1 MKVRLRTVLNL
12 SLILLLA
19 GSVRLADAADLKD
32 TIKNLYG
39 GQGILLEPLP
49 LPFPTQE
56 LRFQASSLQ
65 GLDQLNTQL
74 TSAIGVPSFN
84 SSVGGFLFDI
94 ERGVPVQTTES
105 LGPLLTERATTLGA
119 RKLDLTFSYTRV
131 NFTKLQG
138 QDLSDLK
145 LVFLRDDAN
154 GNGIIDTSG
163 PFSFESDVIRATLS
177 VDLTEDIFALIAT
190 YGLTAEWDIGIVV
203 PVTHIRLHAK
213 SSLTICDQ
221 AARDF
226 LRPQCL
232 DQFGNRGGT
241 KIGDIPIHRFGP
253 NSTPPAVS
261 LSDETAVSGGGD
273 ETGLGD
279 IILRTKY
286 NFLRHYDDL
295 IPDMAFLVELKLPTG
310 DEGQLL
316 GTGGTNVTGLLVA
329 SKTYARWFTP
339 HVNLGYEINTKD
351 TRESAIRYAL
361 GFDARLLPEL
371 TLAAGIIGRA
381 KPNGTGT
388 GDHIV
393 DLSLGVKWNPIK
405 SLILRTNFQIPLDK
419 NSGLRADFIPTVGI
433 EYIF

>member
-1 MKVRLRTVLNL
+1 MKVRLRAVLSL
-12 SLILLLA
+12 PLILLLA
-19 GSVRLADAADLKD
+19 GSVRLADAADLKNA
-32 TIKNLYG
+32 IRNLYG

-49 LPFPTQE
+49 LPFPSQE
-56 LRFQASSLQ
+56 SRFQASSLQ
-65 GLDQLNTQL
+65 GLDQLNSQL

-84 SSVGGFLFDI
+84 SSVTGFTFDI
-94 ERGVPVQTTES
+94 ERGVPVRTTES
-105 LGPLLTERATTLGA
+105 LGTLLTERATTLGA
-119 RKLDLTFSYTRV
+119 RKLDLTFTYTRV

-138 QDLSDLK
+138 KDLK
-145 LVFLRDDAN
+145 DLELIFLRGDAN
-154 GNGIIDTSG
+154 GNGIRDTSG
-163 PFSFESDVIRATLS
+163 PFSFESDVIRAKLS

-190 YGLTAEWDIGIVV
+190 YGLTSEWDVGFVV
-203 PVTHIRLHAK
+203 PVTHIRLIAKAHAA
-213 SSLTICDQ
+213 I
-221 AARDF
+221 F
-226 LRPQCL
+226 
-232 DQFGNRGGT
+232 DQFGNPGGT
-241 KIGDIPIHRFGP
+241 KFGDIPIHRFGP
-253 NSTPPAVS
+253 NSSQPDA
-261 LSDETAVSGGGD
+261 SGGGD

-310 DEGQLL
+310 DEERLL

-329 SKTYARWFTP
+329 SRTYAQWFTP
-339 HVNLGYEINTKD
+339 HVNLGYEIDTKD
-351 TRESAIRYAL
+351 TRQNAVRYAL

-381 KPNGTGT
+381 KPDGSGT

-393 DLSLGVKWNPIK
+393 DLSLGVKWNPVK
-405 SLILRTNFQIPLDK
+405 SLILRTNVQIPLDK

>member
-1 MKVRLRTVLNL
+1 MKVRLRAVLSL
-12 SLILLLA
+12 PLILLLA
-19 GSVRLADAADLKD
+19 GSIRLADATDLKD
-32 TIKNLYG
+32 TISNLYG

-49 LPFPTQE
+49 LPFPSQE
-56 LRFQASSLQ
+56 SRFQASSLQ

-405 SLILRTNFQIPLDK
+405 SLILRMNVQIPLDK
-419 NSGLRADFIPTVGI
+419 NSGLRADFIPTWGI

>member
-1 MKVRLRTVLNL
+1 MKVRLRAVLSL
-12 SLILLLA
+12 PLILLLA
-19 GSVRLADAADLKD
+19 GSIRLADAADLKD
-32 TIKNLYG
+32 TIRNLYG

-49 LPFPTQE
+49 LPFPSQE
-56 LRFQASSLQ
+56 SRFQASSLQ
-65 GLDQLNTQL
+65 GLDQLNSQL

-84 SSVGGFLFDI
+84 SSVTGFTFDI
-94 ERGVPVQTTES
+94 ERGVPVRTTES
-105 LGPLLTERATTLGA
+105 LGTLLTERATTLGA
-119 RKLDLTFSYTRV
+119 RKLDLTFTYTRV

-138 QDLSDLK
+138 KDLK
-145 LVFLRDDAN
+145 DFELVFLRGDAN
-154 GNGIIDTSG
+154 GNGIRDTSG
-163 PFSFESDVIRATLS
+163 PFSFESDVIRARLS

-190 YGLTAEWDIGIVV
+190 YGLTAEWDVGFVV
-203 PVTHIRLHAK
+203 PVTHIRLIAKAHAA
-213 SSLTICDQ
+213 I
-221 AARDF
+221 F
-226 LRPQCL
+226 
-232 DQFGNRGGT
+232 DQFGNPGGT
-241 KIGDIPIHRFGP
+241 KVGDIPIHRFGP
-253 NSTPPAVS
+253 NSSQPDA
-261 LSDETAVSGGGD
+261 SGGGD

-310 DEGQLL
+310 DEERLL

-329 SKTYARWFTP
+329 SRTYARWFTP
-339 HVNLGYEINTKD
+339 HVNLGYEIDTKD
-351 TRESAIRYAL
+351 TRQNAVRYAL

-381 KPNGTGT
+381 KPDGSGT

-405 SLILRTNFQIPLDK
+405 SLILRTNIQIPLDK

>member
-1 MKVRLRTVLNL
+1 MKVRLRAVLSL
-12 SLILLLA
+12 PLILLLA
-19 GSVRLADAADLKD
+19 GSIRLADAADLKD
-32 TIKNLYG
+32 TIRNLYG

-49 LPFPTQE
+49 LPFPSQE
-56 LRFQASSLQ
+56 SRFQASSLQ
-65 GLDQLNTQL
+65 GLDQLNSQL

-84 SSVGGFLFDI
+84 SSVTGFTFDI
-94 ERGVPVQTTES
+94 ERGVPVRTTES
-105 LGPLLTERATTLGA
+105 LGTLLTERATTLGA
-119 RKLDLTFSYTRV
+119 RKLDLTFTYTRV

-138 QDLSDLK
+138 KDLK
-145 LVFLRDDAN
+145 DFELVFLRGDAN
-154 GNGIIDTSG
+154 GNGIRDTSG
-163 PFSFESDVIRATLS
+163 PFSFESDVIRARLS

-190 YGLTAEWDIGIVV
+190 YGLTAEWDVGFVV
-203 PVTHIRLHAK
+203 PVTHIRLIAKAHAA
-213 SSLTICDQ
+213 I
-221 AARDF
+221 F
-226 LRPQCL
+226 
-232 DQFGNRGGT
+232 DQFGNPGGT
-241 KIGDIPIHRFGP
+241 KVGDIPIHRFGP
-253 NSTPPAVS
+253 NSSQPDA
-261 LSDETAVSGGGD
+261 SGGGD

-310 DEGQLL
+310 DEERLL

-329 SKTYARWFTP
+329 SRTYARWFTP
-339 HVNLGYEINTKD
+339 HVNLGYEIDTKD
-351 TRESAIRYAL
+351 TRQNAIRYAL

-381 KPNGTGT
+381 KPDGSGT

-405 SLILRTNFQIPLDK
+405 SLILRTNIQIPLDK

>member
-1 MKVRLRTVLNL
+1 MKVRLRAVLNL

-32 TIKNLYG
+32 AIRNLYG

-49 LPFPTQE
+49 LPFPSQE
-56 LRFQASSLQ
+56 SRFQASSLQ
-65 GLDQLNTQL
+65 GLDRLNSQL
-74 TSAIGVPSFN
+74 TSAIVVPSFN
-84 SSVGGFLFDI
+84 SSVTGFTFDI
-94 ERGVPVQTTES
+94 ERGVPVRTTES
-105 LGPLLTERATTLGA
+105 LGTLLTERATTLGA
-119 RKLDLTFSYTRV
+119 RKLDLTFTYTRV

-138 QDLSDLK
+138 KDLK
-145 LVFLRDDAN
+145 DLELVFLRGDAN
-154 GNGIIDTSG
+154 GNGIRDTSG
-163 PFSFESDVIRATLS
+163 PFSFESDVIRTRLS

-190 YGLTAEWDIGIVV
+190 YGLTAEWDVGFVV
-203 PVTHIRLHAK
+203 PVTHIRLIAKAHAA
-213 SSLTICDQ
+213 I
-221 AARDF
+221 F
-226 LRPQCL
+226 
-232 DQFGNRGGT
+232 DQFGNPGGT

-253 NSTPPAVS
+253 NSSQPDA
-261 LSDETAVSGGGD
+261 SGGGD

-279 IILRTKY
+279 IVLRTKY

-310 DEGQLL
+310 DEERLL
-316 GTGGTNVTGLLVA
+316 GTGGTNLTGLLVA
-329 SKTYARWFTP
+329 SRTYARWFTP
-339 HVNLGYEINTKD
+339 HVNLGYEIDTKD
-351 TRESAIRYAL
+351 TRQNAIRYAL

-371 TLAAGIIGRA
+371 TLAAALIGRA
-381 KPNGTGT
+381 KPDGSGT

-405 SLILRTNFQIPLDK
+405 SLIFRTNVQIPLDK

>member
-1 MKVRLRTVLNL
+1 MKVRLRAVLSL
-12 SLILLLA
+12 LLILLLA
-19 GSVRLADAADLKD
+19 GSIRLADAADLKD
-32 TIKNLYG
+32 AIRNLYG

-49 LPFPTQE
+49 LPFPSQE
-56 LRFQASSLQ
+56 SRFQASSLQ
-65 GLDQLNTQL
+65 GLDQLNSQL

-84 SSVGGFLFDI
+84 SSVTGFTFDI
-94 ERGVPVQTTES
+94 ERGVPVRTTES
-105 LGPLLTERATTLGA
+105 LGTLLTERATTLGA
-119 RKLDLTFSYTRV
+119 RKLDLTFTYTRV

-138 QDLSDLK
+138 KDLK
-145 LVFLRDDAN
+145 DLELVFLRGDAN
-154 GNGIIDTSG
+154 GNGIRDTSG
-163 PFSFESDVIRATLS
+163 PFSFESDVIRARLS

-190 YGLTAEWDIGIVV
+190 YGLTAEWDVGFVV
-203 PVTHIRLHAK
+203 PVTHIRLIAKAHAA
-213 SSLTICDQ
+213 I
-221 AARDF
+221 F
-226 LRPQCL
+226 
-232 DQFGNRGGT
+232 DQFGNPGGT
-241 KIGDIPIHRFGP
+241 KVGDIPIHRFGP
-253 NSTPPAVS
+253 NSSQPDA
-261 LSDETAVSGGGD
+261 SGGGD

-279 IILRTKY
+279 VILRTKY

-310 DEGQLL
+310 DEERLL
-316 GTGGTNVTGLLVA
+316 GTGGTNLTGLLVA
-329 SKTYARWFTP
+329 SRTYARWFTP
-339 HVNLGYEINTKD
+339 HVNLGYEIDTKD
-351 TRESAIRYAL
+351 TRQNAVRYAL

-381 KPNGTGT
+381 KPNGNGT

>member
-32 TIKNLYG
+32 TISNLYG

-49 LPFPTQE
+49 VPFPSQE
-56 LRFQASSLQ
+56 SRFQASSLQ

-433 EYIF
+433 EYLF

>member
-1 MKVRLRTVLNL
+1 MKVRLRAVLSL
-12 SLILLLA
+12 PLILLLA
-19 GSVRLADAADLKD
+19 GSIRLADAADLKD
-32 TIKNLYG
+32 TIRNLYG

-49 LPFPTQE
+49 LPFPSQE
-56 LRFQASSLQ
+56 SRFQASSLQ
-65 GLDQLNTQL
+65 GLDQLNSQL

-84 SSVGGFLFDI
+84 SSVTGFTFDI
-94 ERGVPVQTTES
+94 ERGVPVRTTES
-105 LGPLLTERATTLGA
+105 LGTLLTERATTLGA
-119 RKLDLTFSYTRV
+119 RKLDLTFTYTRV

-138 QDLSDLK
+138 KDLK
-145 LVFLRDDAN
+145 ELELVFLRGDAN
-154 GNGIIDTSG
+154 GNGIRDTSG
-163 PFSFESDVIRATLS
+163 PFSFESDVIRARLS

-190 YGLTAEWDIGIVV
+190 YGLTAEWDVGFVV
-203 PVTHIRLHAK
+203 PVTHIRLIAKAHAA
-213 SSLTICDQ
+213 I
-221 AARDF
+221 F
-226 LRPQCL
+226 
-232 DQFGNRGGT
+232 DQFGNPGGT
-241 KIGDIPIHRFGP
+241 KFGDIPIHRFGP
-253 NSTPPAVS
+253 NSSQPDA
-261 LSDETAVSGGGD
+261 SGGGD

-310 DEGQLL
+310 DEERLL

-329 SKTYARWFTP
+329 SRTYARWFTP
-339 HVNLGYEINTKD
+339 HVNLGYEIDTKD
-351 TRESAIRYAL
+351 TRQNAVRYAL

-381 KPNGTGT
+381 KPDGSGT

-405 SLILRTNFQIPLDK
+405 SLILRTNVQIPLDK